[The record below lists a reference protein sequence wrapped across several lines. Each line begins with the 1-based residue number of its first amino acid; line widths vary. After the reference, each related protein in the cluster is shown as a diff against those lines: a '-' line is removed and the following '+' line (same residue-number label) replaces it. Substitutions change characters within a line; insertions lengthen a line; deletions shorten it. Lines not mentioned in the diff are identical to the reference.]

1 MFRVWFKLYPQASVS
16 SQILR
21 FLPFRTNLE
30 STRLAT
36 HSTKRLTVP
45 AKHTIFNHMIEYET
59 SPLDHLFHA
68 LADPTR
74 RAMLADL
81 SLRERS
87 VGELAAPY
95 RISLAAASK
104 HIKTLERAG
113 LVKRTVEGR
122 THRCALDAA
131 PLAEADA
138 WLRRYAAFW
147 NDRLDTLQTLLE
159 AEAITSSTS
168 DPEPSP

>member
-1 MFRVWFKLYPQASVS
+1 
-16 SQILR
+16 
-21 FLPFRTNLE
+21 
-30 STRLAT
+30 
-36 HSTKRLTVP
+36 
-45 AKHTIFNHMIEYET
+45 MIEYQPQ
-59 SPLDHLFHA
+59 PLDRIFQA

-81 SLRERS
+81 SQRERS
-87 VGELAAPY
+87 VGELAAPH

-113 LVKRTVEGR
+113 LVKRTVTGR
-122 THRCALDAA
+122 THRCALEAA

-147 NDRLDTLQTLLE
+147 NARLDTLQALLE
-159 AEAITSSTS
+159 ANTDLFSTTDKESS
-168 DPEPSP
+168 P